1 MATLG
6 RATKKLDIMCL
17 RVLVHQ
23 GGWLPSKF
31 PRWFPPEETH
41 MISKQVQAIHKK
53 RKKREK
59 REKKASYS
67 SLLKSRD
74 ITKVFVQAVLT
85 RGKSPST
92 PEATPQ
98 Q

>member
-1 MATLG
+1 VDG
-6 RATKKLDIMCL
+6 CL
-17 RVLVHQ
+17 PNSQ
-23 GGWLPSKF
+23 GGSPRGNAHDLEASPSN
-31 PRWFPPEETH
+31 P
-41 MISKQVQAIHKK
+41 QK
-53 RKKREK
+53 RKKREKREKK